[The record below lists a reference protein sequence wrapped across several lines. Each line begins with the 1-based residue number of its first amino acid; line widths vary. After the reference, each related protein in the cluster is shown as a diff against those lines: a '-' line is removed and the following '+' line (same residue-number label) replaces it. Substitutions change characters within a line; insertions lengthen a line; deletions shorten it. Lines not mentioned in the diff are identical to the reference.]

1 MFSRLSF
8 VSLLAVPVV
17 LGFFAQSAFAA
28 PTNGELVSRQVGDL
42 QCNLDRLAIVTALSQ
57 TKNDVDDLASAGASD
72 PSVTSATTQAD
83 SGLTDAKNGIVTIAE
98 ALIQGQTA
106 PASARDQVGQ
116 GLTTIQTALDS
127 INSTDPN
134 VTSALSKA
142 KSDLSKAVS
151 AGQGVVSNCK

>member
-17 LGFFAQSAFAA
+17 LCFFAQSAFAA
-28 PTNGELVSRQVGDL
+28 PTGGELVSRQVGDL
-42 QCNLDRLAIVTALSQ
+42 QCNLDRLAIVAALAQ
-57 TKNDVDDLASAGASD
+57 TKSDVNALASAGASD

-83 SGLTDAKNGIVTIAE
+83 SGLTDAQNGITTIAE

-116 GLTTIQTALDS
+116 GLTTIQTALDG

-142 KSDLSKAVS
+142 KSELAKAVT